1 MNDVKI
7 KIIQNNK
14 LKGDVTNGSTEQSAK
29 GCTSENWKMNLKNVI
44 IINKLTYKYQ

>member
-7 KIIQNNK
+7 KIIWNNK

-29 GCTSENWKMNLKNVI
+29 GCTSENWKMNLKNVLRCR
-44 IINKLTYKYQ
+44 KEYYQN